1 MFKRFKSLAQLGHV
15 PKYDDESAKAWL
27 YGKLFV
33 ALLVEKLI
41 HHARTI
47 SPWCQRSPE
56 RASFSTVRRPQHV
69 GGQDWASSARASLD
83 ERARSRRQGRE
94 PREAGVERSDAP

>member
-1 MFKRFKSLAQLGHV
+1 MVFKRFKSLAQLGHV

-56 RASFSTVRRPQHV
+56 RGVHDKKV
-69 GGQDWASSARASLD
+69 GDFPL
-83 ERARSRRQGRE
+83 
-94 PREAGVERSDAP
+94 GVLSEH